1 MTIADR
7 QDFHGLAFG
16 IRPAAVMKR
25 IVVSVDAQTS
35 RSE

>member
-16 IRPAAVMKR
+16 IRPAAALKR
-25 IVVSVDAQTS
+25 IVVSADGQML